1 MDAEIN
7 NVIYMELHL
16 GPKMVNGT
24 RGKTIVAGMIDRG
37 SAVLA
42 AEVYQ
47 GAKRDLLPY
56 TWGMLIIFCIASN
69 FGLNSF

>member
-1 MDAEIN
+1 MLIEDWSLCQVVGYLLLTEMLEREGISQIALIN
-7 NVIYMELHL
+7 GIFQ
-16 GPKMVNGT
+16 
-24 RGKTIVAGMIDRG
+24 I
-37 SAVLA
+37 LA

-56 TWGMLIIFCIASN
+56 TWVMLIIFCIATN